1 MIYEIANQ
9 KDNVDSSA
17 SFLIELLVNLGI
29 FLGDIV
35 VGIHTDV
42 TSGFDLFDVEFFYG
56 RMFRFIRA
64 YCVNNSQKLD
74 LCALIIMGDILTGK
88 GKPFLSCLVAAVVE
102 SLLGDAILPGNRGD

>member
-17 SFLIELLVNLGI
+17 SFLIELLVNPGI

-42 TSGFDLFDVEFFYG
+42 TSGFDLFDVEFFL
-56 RMFRFIRA
+56 RA
-64 YCVNNSQKLD
+64 YVQIHPCL
-74 LCALIIMGDILTGK
+74 LCQ
-88 GKPFLSCLVAAVVE
+88 
-102 SLLGDAILPGNRGD
+102 